1 MKRILFYIALIAVW
15 ELVYKAFVEI
25 LKVWRP
31 YIFPSPITV
40 GETFLRLLKDNVLFI
55 ALLATAKRMFIGYLI
70 SIFVG
75 VVLGL
80 SIVSFKFLDRNL
92 RPLILGFQ
100 TLPSICWLPFAVL
113 WYGLSEKAIIFVTA
127 IGSLFSIT
135 LAVESGIKNVNPLY
149 IKAAKTMGAKG
160 LTLYLKVIIPA
171 SLPYIVSGMKQ
182 GWSFAFRA
190 LMAGEMLF
198 ATKGLGQVLMVG
210 RDLADMSQVISVM
223 IVTIIFGLVIEK
235 TIFGPLEN
243 QIRIKWGFKNA

>member
-1 MKRILFYIALIAVW
+1 MAW
-15 ELVYKAFVEI
+15 ELAYKVFVEVFRI
-25 LKVWRP
+25 WKP
-31 YIFPSPITV
+31 YIFPSPISV
-40 GETFLRLLKDNVLFI
+40 AEAFIRLLNNNILFI
-55 ALLATAKRMFIGYLI
+55 AIWATTKRMIIGYLLSLLI
-70 SIFVG
+70 G
-75 VVLGL
+75 VILGL
-80 SIVSFKFLDRNL
+80 AIVKFEFLDKNL

-100 TLPSICWLPFAVL
+100 TLPSVCWLPFAIL

-149 IKAAKTMGAKG
+149 IKAAKTMGATGFK
-160 LTLYLKVIIPA
+160 LYLNVIIPA
-171 SLPYIVSGMKQ
+171 SLPYIISGMKQ

-223 IVTIIFGLVIEK
+223 IVTIAFGLVIEK
-235 TIFGPLEN
+235 AIFGPLEN
-243 QIRIKWGFKNA
+243 QVRVRWGLKNT

>member
-1 MKRILFYIALIAVW
+1 LA
-15 ELVYKAFVEI
+15 YKVFVEVFRI
-25 LKVWRP
+25 WKP
-31 YIFPSPITV
+31 YIFPSPISV
-40 GETFLRLLKDNVLFI
+40 AEAFIRLLNNNILFI
-55 ALLATAKRMFIGYLI
+55 AIWATTKRMIIGYLLSLLI
-70 SIFVG
+70 G
-75 VVLGL
+75 VILGL
-80 SIVSFKFLDRNL
+80 AIVKFEFLDKNL

-100 TLPSICWLPFAVL
+100 TLPSVCWLPFAIL

-149 IKAAKTMGAKG
+149 IKAAKTMGATGFK
-160 LTLYLKVIIPA
+160 LYLNVIIPA
-171 SLPYIVSGMKQ
+171 SLPYIISGMKQ

-223 IVTIIFGLVIEK
+223 IVTIAFGLVIEK
-235 TIFGPLEN
+235 AIFGPLEN
-243 QIRIKWGFKNA
+243 QVRVRWGLKNT

>member
-1 MKRILFYIALIAVW
+1 MKRILFYIALIVAW
-15 ELVYKAFVEI
+15 ELAYKVFVEVFRI
-25 LKVWRP
+25 WKP
-31 YIFPSPITV
+31 YIFPSPISV
-40 GETFLRLLKDNVLFI
+40 AEAFIRLLNNNILFI
-55 ALLATAKRMFIGYLI
+55 AIWATTKRMIIGYLLSLLI
-70 SIFVG
+70 G
-75 VVLGL
+75 VILGL
-80 SIVSFKFLDRNL
+80 AIVKFEFLDKNL

-100 TLPSICWLPFAVL
+100 TLPSVCWLPFAIL

-149 IKAAKTMGAKG
+149 IKAAKTMGATGFK
-160 LTLYLKVIIPA
+160 LYLNVIIPA
-171 SLPYIVSGMKQ
+171 SLPYIISGMKQ

-223 IVTIIFGLVIEK
+223 IVTIAFGLVIEK
-235 TIFGPLEN
+235 AIFGPLEN
-243 QIRIKWGFKNA
+243 QVRVRWGLKNT

>member
-1 MKRILFYIALIAVW
+1 LKRTLFYIALIAAW
-15 ELVYKAFVEI
+15 ELVYRIFVELFKI
-25 LKVWRP
+25 WKP
-31 YIFPSPITV
+31 YVFPSPV
-40 GETFLRLLKDNVLFI
+40 SVAETFIRLLDNNVLFI
-55 ALLATAKRMFIGYLI
+55 AIWATTKRMVIGYLI
-70 SIFVG
+70 SLLAGII
-75 VVLGL
+75 LGL
-80 SIVSFKFLDRNL
+80 SNL

-100 TLPSICWLPFAVL
+100 TLPSVCWLPFAIL

-149 IKAAKTMGAKG
+149 IKAAKTMGATG
-160 LTLYLKVIIPA
+160 LRLYLNVIIPA
-171 SLPYIVSGMKQ
+171 SLPYVISGMKQ

-223 IVTIIFGLVIEK
+223 IVTIVFGLVVEK
-235 TIFGPLEN
+235 AIFGPLEN
-243 QIRIKWGFKNA
+243 QIRLRWGLKNT

>member
-1 MKRILFYIALIAVW
+1 MKRTLFYIALIAAW
-15 ELVYKAFVEI
+15 ELVYRIFVELFKI
-25 LKVWRP
+25 WKP
-31 YIFPSPITV
+31 YVFPSPV
-40 GETFLRLLKDNVLFI
+40 SVAETFIRLLDNNVLFI
-55 ALLATAKRMFIGYLI
+55 AIWATTKRMVIGYLI
-70 SIFVG
+70 SLIAG
-75 VVLGL
+75 IILGL
-80 SIVSFKFLDRNL
+80 SIVKFGFLDRNL

-100 TLPSICWLPFAVL
+100 TLPSVCWLPFAIL

-160 LTLYLKVIIPA
+160 ITLYLNVIIPA
-171 SLPYIVSGMKQ
+171 SLPYIISGMKQ

-223 IVTIIFGLVIEK
+223 IVTIIFGLVVEK
-235 TIFGPLEN
+235 AIFGPLEN
-243 QIRIKWGFKNA
+243 QIRLRWGLKNT

>member
-1 MKRILFYIALIAVW
+1 LKRILFYIALIVAW
-15 ELVYKAFVEI
+15 ELAYKVFVEVFRI
-25 LKVWRP
+25 WKP
-31 YIFPSPITV
+31 YIFPSPISV
-40 GETFLRLLKDNVLFI
+40 AEAFIRLLNNNILFI
-55 ALLATAKRMFIGYLI
+55 AIWATTKRMIIGYLLSLLI
-70 SIFVG
+70 G
-75 VVLGL
+75 VILGL
-80 SIVSFKFLDRNL
+80 AIVKFEFLDKNL

-100 TLPSICWLPFAVL
+100 TLPSVCWLPFAIL

-149 IKAAKTMGAKG
+149 IKAAKTMGATGFK
-160 LTLYLKVIIPA
+160 LYLNVIIPA
-171 SLPYIVSGMKQ
+171 SLPYIISGMKQ

-223 IVTIIFGLVIEK
+223 IVTIAFGLVIEK
-235 TIFGPLEN
+235 AIFGPLEN
-243 QIRIKWGFKNA
+243 QVRVRWGLKNT